1 MNEKKI
7 LVVDDEEL
15 IRKLLQRAFE
25 KEGYTVR
32 TANDAIEALDILKH
46 ESFQVMLLDLNLPGM
61 SGFELCKR
69 IRNDFPES
77 SIFAITG
84 YASLFELAD
93 CRKAGFDEYFTK
105 PLDIEHLSRAIQ
117 HAFQGVAR
125 PSPVH

>member
-7 LVVDDEEL
+7 LIVDDEEL
-15 IRKLLQRAFE
+15 IRKLLQKTFG
-25 KEGYTVR
+25 KEGYIVR
-32 TANDAIEALDILKH
+32 TAYGPRQALDILKH

-117 HAFQGVAR
+117 HAFQGIKPTATF
-125 PSPVH
+125 H